1 MKSENALSRLFAGL
15 TGKKAPS
22 LSDKDRLAALIGT
35 DPNAFTAFE
44 RAYQTAVLDADPGQ
58 GVFDTNS
65 RQASAQ
71 TRAVDPE
78 NRPRITER
86 DISAAKAMAETIA
99 ASLAAETPVYA
110 FDGYT
115 ERLPEA
121 PDFTRPM
128 LPAPT
133 GITNKDIAAL
143 HPAVRPQ
150 LTDELMKR
158 DVSADTGMELL
169 SLYAESM
176 NPDVPVTQRRLAYHQ
191 FRQGLD
197 ILDLDGLTYAMLGMN
212 QNAMSH
218 WLPALVKANQ
228 NKSFFKIPATKI
240 AQVPITLL
248 QLSRTDYELLTQ
260 TSKDIVDLWA
270 MKVFGLDE
278 NKSYFIKTGTY
289 SSKFDFRNV
298 KVTTPKEVRELGEYL
313 LYIQYQAGMM
323 AGPLTQPSIYGASTT
338 NEWVVREFI
347 EDKENNPTIYK
358 GLPLHTEYRVFIDCD
373 RKLVLGV
380 TPYWEPETM
389 KKRFAHEPDAD
400 SPHQVHDYVVYK
412 SHEHVLINRY
422 NNNKADVV
430 QAVAELLPDLELTG
444 QWSLDIMQNGEDF
457 WLIDMALAETSA
469 FYADCVPEALRR
481 PTEENWLP
489 HLPETAKNKE
499 NEEGEI

>member
-1 MKSENALSRLFAGL
+1 MSENPLARIFASL
-15 TGKKAPS
+15 GKKSAPS
-22 LSDKDRLAALIGT
+22 LKDKDALAARLGA
-35 DPNAFTAFE
+35 DPALLAAFE
-44 RAYQTAVLDADPGQ
+44 KAYQTAVLDADPGQ
-58 GVFDTNS
+58 SVFDTNS

-71 TRAVDPE
+71 TRAINPE
-78 NRPRITER
+78 NLPHVTEQ
-86 DISAAKAMAETIA
+86 DIAAAKAMAKTIA

-110 FDGYT
+110 FDGYA

-150 LTDELMKR
+150 LTDTLMKR
-158 DVSADTGMELL
+158 DISADTGMELL
-169 SLYAESM
+169 SLYGESM
-176 NPDVPVTQRRLAYHQ
+176 NPDVPAKRRQLAYHQ

-228 NKSFFKIPATKI
+228 DKGFFKIPATKI
-240 AQVPITLL
+240 ARVPITLL

-270 MKVFGLDE
+270 MKVFGLDK

-323 AGPLTQPSIYGASTT
+323 AGPLTQPSVYGASTT

-373 RKLVLGV
+373 KKLVLGIA
-380 TPYWEPETM
+380 PYWEPETM
-389 KKRFAHEPDAD
+389 KKRFGHEPDAN
-400 SPHQVHDYVVYK
+400 SPHQIHDYVTYR
-412 SHEHVLINRY
+412 SHETVLTQRY
-422 NNNKADVV
+422 EANKDRLAQEVLK
-430 QAVAELLPDLELTG
+430 LLPDLDLPG
-444 QWSLDIMQNGEDF
+444 QWSLDIMQNGDDF
-457 WLIDMALAETSA
+457 WLIDMALAESSA
-469 FYADCVPEALRR
+469 FYAETVPAALRR
-481 PTEENWLP
+481 PTEEHWIP
-489 HLPETAKNKE
+489 SLPEN
-499 NEEGEI
+499 